1 MGQIVIRQIDDIDLD
16 RLRARARAGKT
27 SVEAIAR
34 EAIRKEARLTVDE
47 KLLVVR
53 EIQAKFKAAII
64 PGVRQSSGVN
74 LIRDDRDHDH

>member
-1 MGQIVIRQIDDIDLD
+1 MGQIVIRQIDDADLD
-16 RLRARARAGKT
+16 RLRVRARASKT

-47 KLLVVR
+47 KLAVVR
-53 EIQAKFKAAII
+53 KMQAKFKAAMI
-64 PGVRQSSGVN
+64 PGACQTSGVD